1 MKNIFTRYGGI
12 VSGSIYGLTMRLVF
26 GHPFDRPDFKF
37 ADLFS
42 VTFIWIVPIVIGIVP
57 MIFATKEQLASGAY
71 RTSRPIL
78 TVFLFFLIAF
88 TTGIEDVICIII
100 ISVPFLIAAGVGGY
114 VFGQLIE
121 KLRNRNGVLYS
132 LLIIPLLS
140 GYVEE
145 KFQTPSQ
152 TYQVNTVVIINSSSE
167 TIWENVVRVKEINQ
181 KEYKKG
187 FFNYAGIPRPLYA
200 ELDADTIGATRIGH
214 FEGGLTFKETV
225 TTWERNKR
233 VAFDIAVIPSSIR
246 QTIFDQHILKGDHF
260 TFLNASYDLE
270 PLAGGQTRLT
280 LSSTYQLDTKINGYS
295 SFWGRTL
302 LTDFQERLLEVIKNR
317 CEMNA

>member
-12 VSGSIYGLTMRLVF
+12 IIGSIYGLTMRLIF
-26 GHPFDRPDFKF
+26 GHPLDRPNF

-42 VTFIWIVPIVIGIVP
+42 ITFIWIVPIIIGIVP
-57 MIFATKEQLASGAY
+57 MIFATKEQLASSSY
-71 RTSRPIL
+71 RISRPIL

-88 TTGIEDVICIII
+88 MTGIEDIICIVI

-114 VFGQLIE
+114 VFAKIIE
-121 KLRNRNGVLYS
+121 RIRNRNGALYS
-132 LLIIPLLS
+132 LFILPLLS

-145 KFQTPSQ
+145 KFETPSE
-152 TYQVNTVVIINSSSE
+152 TYQVSTVVIINSPPE
-167 TIWENVVRVKEINQ
+167 TIWENVIRVKEIDQ
-181 KEYKKG
+181 EEYKNG

-200 ELDADTIGATRIGH
+200 ELNMDTIGATRIGH
-214 FEGGLTFKETV
+214 FDGGLTFKETV

-233 VAFDIAVIPSSIR
+233 VAFNITVIPSSIR
-246 QTIFDQHILKGDHF
+246 QTIFDQHVLKGDHF
-260 TFLNASYDLE
+260 TFLNASYALE
-270 PLAGGQTRLT
+270 PLDGRQTRLT

-295 SFWGRTL
+295 SFWGRRL

-317 CEMNA
+317 CDE